1 MGDPLPALIKTIRKA
16 HSMSQLQVAECM
28 GIAEDTYRHI
38 EKGRRPLPDIRQG
51 EFARWM
57 RSFLD
62 CVGATDEERAH
73 LLELAARVILQDL
86 SRLLRRRPP
95 DSNTGR
101 PP

>member
-1 MGDPLPALIKTIRKA
+1 MDDPLPALMKTIREA
-16 HSMSQLQVAECM
+16 HGMPQLHVAMGM

-57 RSFLD
+57 RLFLD
-62 CVGATDEERAH
+62 TVGATDEERAH
-73 LLELAARVILQDL
+73 LSELAARVVLEEL
-86 SRLLRRRPP
+86 SHLLKKPPP
-95 DSNTGR
+95 DANTTQ